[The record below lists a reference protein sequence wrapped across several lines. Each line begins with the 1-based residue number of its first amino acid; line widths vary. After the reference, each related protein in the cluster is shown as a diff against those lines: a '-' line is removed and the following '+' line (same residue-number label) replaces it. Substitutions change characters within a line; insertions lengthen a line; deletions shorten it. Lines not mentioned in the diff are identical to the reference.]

1 MHLTYKYRVYPTKQ
15 QANELDGMLG
25 AFCDLY
31 NAGLQQRI
39 EAYQRK
45 KLTLACITQCNELK
59 ACREADERLASFGF
73 TAEQQVMRRLD
84 KAFKA
89 FFGRLKKKSKAGF
102 PRFQK
107 KKQYDSAEFRVGDG
121 LTIKKSDRLGIVGIS
136 SEIRVRWHRALPVK
150 PKSAVLTR
158 TNGKWYICFQIE
170 LPDVEIREPVNP
182 VGIDVGLNQLMA
194 LSDGKSFDHPRYY
207 RKSQA
212 KQRRLQRA
220 LSRCKRNSKGRNKA
234 RMRLAR
240 HSAHVANQ
248 RRDHAH
254 KLTSDLIKT
263 YDGFAIENLQ
273 IKNMVKSNMAKS
285 IHDAAWNQITSFISY
300 KAASAGM
307 RCVAVDSRGTSQN
320 CSDCGSIPL
329 IKKTLSVRTHVC
341 VDCGLVLDRDVNAAR
356 NILQRSRL
364 GISPKTLTSGGNKLV
379 VLETACFSGR

>member
-15 QANELDGMLG
+15 QASEMDGMLG

-31 NAGLQQRI
+31 NAALQQRI

-45 KLTLACITQCNELK
+45 KLTLTCVSQCNELK

-73 TAEQQVMRRLD
+73 TTEQQVMRRLD

-89 FFGRLKKKSKAGF
+89 FFGRLKKKGKAGF
-102 PRFQK
+102 PRFQNK
-107 KKQYDSAEFRVGDG
+107 NRFDSAEFRVGDG

-136 SEIRVRWHRALPVK
+136 GEIRVKWHRALPVK

-170 LPDVEIREPVNP
+170 LPDVEIQEPVNP
-182 VGIDVGLNQLMA
+182 IGIDVGLNQLMA

-220 LSRCKRNSKGRNKA
+220 LSRCKRNSKRRNKA
-234 RMRLAR
+234 RIRLAR

-254 KLTSDLIKT
+254 KLTTDLIRT
-263 YDGFAIENLQ
+263 YDGFAFENLQ

-300 KAASAGM
+300 KAVSAGM
-307 RCVAVDSRGTSQN
+307 RCVAVDPRGTSQN

-329 IKKTLSVRTHVC
+329 IKKNLSVRTHVC
-341 VDCGLVLDRDVNAAR
+341 DDCGLVLDRDVNAAR

-364 GISPKTLTSGGNKLV
+364 GISPKTRTSGANKLV
-379 VLETACFSGR
+379 VLEAVCFSGR